1 MLGLLTII
9 IIPNHLLIFRDGFHM
24 FTPLT
29 AKREQMKRQA
39 ENEQRQYEEHIERTR
54 LHGIH
59 EVHRLGMI
67 DLF

>member
-1 MLGLLTII
+1 
-9 IIPNHLLIFRDGFHM
+9 M
-24 FTPLT
+24 FTPLAT
-29 AKREQMKRQA
+29 KREQMKRQA